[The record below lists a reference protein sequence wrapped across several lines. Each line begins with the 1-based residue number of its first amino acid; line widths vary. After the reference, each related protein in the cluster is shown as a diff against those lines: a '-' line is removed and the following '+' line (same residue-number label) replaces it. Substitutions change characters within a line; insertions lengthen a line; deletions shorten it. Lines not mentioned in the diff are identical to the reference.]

1 MVERYHYS
9 FRVGNLCVGMG
20 KETISKNAHPT
31 LFLRNKKMSFNS
43 LKRIG
48 FVKIVPKLC
57 MNKVLKEI
65 PIPLTSYSINNK
77 AGELLIQELL
87 HDYY

>member
-1 MVERYHYS
+1 
-9 FRVGNLCVGMG
+9 MG
-20 KETISKNAHPT
+20 KETISKRPPYIVFEKQVGELQLTETN
-31 LFLRNKKMSFNS
+31 
-43 LKRIG
+43 RIC
-48 FVKIVPKLC
+48 KIVPKLC

>member
-1 MVERYHYS
+1 
-9 FRVGNLCVGMG
+9 MG
-20 KETISKNAHPT
+20 KKTPT
-31 LFLRNKKMSFNS
+31 LHCFEKQVGELQLTETN
-43 LKRIG
+43 RIC
-48 FVKIVPKLC
+48 KIVPKLC

>member
-1 MVERYHYS
+1 
-9 FRVGNLCVGMG
+9 MG
-20 KETISKNAHPT
+20 KKQFQKRPPYIVFEKQVGELQLTETN
-31 LFLRNKKMSFNS
+31 
-43 LKRIG
+43 RIC
-48 FVKIVPKLC
+48 KIVPELC